1 MIQLS
6 LTSPGVGVAG
16 GVDPQTGEKPHCRG
30 PPTGMRVLSLM
41 AGSPV
46 QRAYI
51 RKKFG
56 FEANRA

>member
-16 GVDPQTGEKPHCRG
+16 GADPHTGEKPHCRG
-30 PPTGMRVLSLM
+30 SPTGMRVLSLM

-46 QRAYI
+46 QGACI

-56 FEANRA
+56 FESQ